1 MFAQPANDVHGG
13 IRSWDADPRSP
24 SLQLTTLHS
33 LGDRYHRPY
42 ARCRYPG
49 LPPGLQPD
57 LAAWVGLLCR
67 SRLAPKR
74 LIWLGSRSCQLT
86 PRLRGGRPR
95 RRPVH
100 RLNKKAGGNHSL
112 YLLFLFVDIRS
123 SLSVWATSTKL
134 VVFAQKTHKKKKQN
148 KKKKKYK
155 NIHKTTTELIF
166 FRVQCSRAEPAM
178 RNGRPAVVEQLG

>member
-100 RLNKKAGGNHSL
+100 RLNKKSGRQPQRRNSTTRVCTDLFSL
-112 YLLFLFVDIRS
+112 ITVPFGHGVKRGT
-123 SLSVWATSTKL
+123 VATNK
-134 VVFAQKTHKKKKQN
+134 KNTHIN
-148 KKKKKYK
+148 KKKKKK
-155 NIHKTTTELIF
+155 QQQNKKK
-166 FRVQCSRAEPAM
+166 
-178 RNGRPAVVEQLG
+178 